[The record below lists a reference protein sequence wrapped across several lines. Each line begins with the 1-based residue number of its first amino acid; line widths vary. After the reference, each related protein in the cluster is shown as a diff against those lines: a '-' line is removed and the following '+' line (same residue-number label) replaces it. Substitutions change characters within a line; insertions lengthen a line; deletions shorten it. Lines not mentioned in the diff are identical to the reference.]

1 MADLSNRF
9 SGIEE
14 RLREGNRIW
23 LNAKRVR
30 VDNATRQQQRVEIFR
45 LGLIEI
51 HIDRQLYAPVR
62 EIPRP
67 YALMFGR
74 NDLGRGAG
82 FVQSFTW
89 LGEFDLLEAVGDQD
103 GHIEFFKGVFCH
115 DLAPF
120 QSWCSERQFAGQ
132 WRKLPFSRATCR
144 AHRHRW
150 STQALGC
157 SPRSCAKDG

>member
-1 MADLSNRF
+1 MADRCNRF

-14 RLREGNRIW
+14 RLREDNRVW

-62 EIPRP
+62 EIPSP
-67 YALMFGR
+67 YALMMFGR
-74 NDLGRGAG
+74 NDFGRDAS
-82 FVQSFTW
+82 FVQSLAW

-103 GHIEFFKGVFCH
+103 GY
-115 DLAPF
+115 
-120 QSWCSERQFAGQ
+120 
-132 WRKLPFSRATCR
+132 
-144 AHRHRW
+144 
-150 STQALGC
+150 
-157 SPRSCAKDG
+157 